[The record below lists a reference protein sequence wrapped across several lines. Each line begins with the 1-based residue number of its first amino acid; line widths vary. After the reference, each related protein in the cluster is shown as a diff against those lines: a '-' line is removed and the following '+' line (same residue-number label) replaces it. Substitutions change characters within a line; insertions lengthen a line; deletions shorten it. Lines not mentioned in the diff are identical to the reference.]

1 MTDNINEAA
10 ESSPECQ
17 HFQKVSLYGPADVCV
32 ICGAYMAEGTGMV
45 CQECMDEIRAEI
57 VERGGT
63 YR

>member
-1 MTDNINEAA
+1 MTDNINEAE
-10 ESSPECQ
+10 ESLPECQ
-17 HFQKVSLYGPADVCV
+17 CIQKAALYGPSDVCV

-57 VERGGT
+57 EERGGT